1 MYSTLYKRWN
11 NINSTKQVVDEMIK
25 QQSETAAFEKF
36 VYPSTLKNQFEMA
49 KRILR
54 AENKHRKIFQ
64 IVSIYA
70 EVKR

>member
-1 MYSTLYKRWN
+1 
-11 NINSTKQVVDEMIK
+11 MIK
-25 QQSETAAFEKF
+25 QQSEIAAFEKF
-36 VYPSTLKNQFEMA
+36 VYPSLKNQFEMA

-64 IVSIYA
+64 LVSIYA